1 MMDRVR
7 KMFLPMKQYLTSAW
21 GERTIT
27 QWVANVLLFAHS
39 GLGICIIVGG
49 IDRLTPPSY
58 DPLIDLVHGE
68 IWIWGVWSL
77 VVSFLLVIP
86 FRWPNIIGLF
96 LGMVWM
102 WLWTGMFAV
111 AVTQYPTASAT
122 AIIAYASLGL
132 LDLGLL
138 AVRVIDR
145 VEG

>member
-1 MMDRVR
+1 
-7 KMFLPMKQYLTSAW
+7 MFVPMKHFLTSVW

-27 QWVANVLLFAHS
+27 QWLANVLLFVHS
-39 GLGICIIVGG
+39 GLGIAVLVGG

-58 DPLIDLVHGE
+58 DPLIDLVHE
-68 IWIWGVWSL
+68 QVWIWGAWSL
-77 VVSFLLVIP
+77 ASAFLLVIP
-86 FRWPNIIGLF
+86 LRWPNIVGLF

-102 WLWTGMFAV
+102 WMWTGMFMV

-122 AIIAYASLGL
+122 AIVAYAGFGL

-145 VEG
+145 DEG